1 MDNDDSGSTYFFC
14 DLNIVFLFVFEYW
27 WEYIG

>member
-14 DLNIVFLFVFEYW
+14 DLNIVFLFVLN
-27 WEYIG
+27 IDGNI